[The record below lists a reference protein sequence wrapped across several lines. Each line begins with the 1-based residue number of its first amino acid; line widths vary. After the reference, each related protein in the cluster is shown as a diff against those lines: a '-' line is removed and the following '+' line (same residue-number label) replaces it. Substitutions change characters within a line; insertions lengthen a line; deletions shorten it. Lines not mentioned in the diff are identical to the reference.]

1 MDELIRKLAQARAE
15 SAQAREKTNA
25 LMEQVKQSPEYIVES
40 TKLETANATID
51 ELTARI
57 KEQAESVFQ
66 SSGEKHPHEAVEIKS
81 FDTVS
86 FSKDGDDLR
95 DWCLVKLPGV
105 LRVDMKALEKAA
117 KAGVVEI
124 SNVKKQPKVYIKQ
137 DLSGWL

>member
-1 MDELIRKLAQARAE
+1 MEELIKQLAQARAE
-15 SAQAREKTNA
+15 SAEARENTNA
-25 LMEQVKQSPEYIVES
+25 LMEQIRQSPEYVAEAE
-40 TKLETANATID
+40 KLEAANAAID
-51 ELTARI
+51 ELTAQIR
-57 KEQAESVFQ
+57 EQAEAVFQ
-66 SSGEKHPHEAVEIKS
+66 SSGEKHPHEAVEVKN

-86 FSKDGDDLR
+86 FAKDGDDLR

-124 SNVKKQPKVYIKQ
+124 SKVEKQPKVYIKQ